1 MDGLGNT
8 NALAGRL
15 SGLMLGETTAGSA
28 WAYKALHP
36 SDTVVGIGG
45 VPDKSCLYTTFQ
57 NYMQQVSINPT
68 ELLDLRVT
76 GETNATPMWSMD
88 IIQSPHPLYP
98 LRIRLWRDS
107 DPAAPK
113 DFVVYNNQLG
123 VNLEDSKN
131 AFSFVQQ
138 LNSAFMQN
146 FEKYR
151 IAYQGVTINSTASE
165 MFNQGNVTATQYTW
179 PVTYNQNFRVESL
192 YDFFTSQPVRNVQY
206 TSVPAQPGGPTI
218 SPDPEAAISIN
229 PNSIVMTMQCG
240 SAVIRDKMK
249 TYDELIQ
256 MPLSYTGAAKLG
268 IYQPLKLTDFSW
280 KKTDDFYYYISD
292 NLNVPI
298 NEPASTDSNQNW
310 GLGFLTGGKSSITS
324 AAPFDSK
331 SEAGVVPV
339 GATTENVTIGENTYK
354 TNIVSVPAAELNR
367 GVAQKALRK
376 AINKSSKTNPNF
388 NFGPIS
394 NIWCRSTPYDYW
406 SADGNDFNYGYTNLN
421 MYPIPAFCGDK
432 FGQIS
437 FRGLSSQNPLI
448 LTFRQGIETVVTPG
462 SILSM
467 YSRPSMTPDET
478 ALLAYA
484 QMVTVLSD
492 AWPAYYNDWN
502 KLKRKLNE
510 AWQWFKPI
518 GKKMLQ
524 TGLPLMFN
532 SVSNLLI

>member
-15 SGLMLGETTAGSA
+15 SGLTLGETTAGSA

-68 ELLDLRVT
+68 ELLGIVVT
-76 GETNATPMWSMD
+76 GETNSTPMWSMD

-98 LRIRLWRDS
+98 MRIKLWRDDNPS
-107 DPAAPK
+107 NFR
-113 DFVVYNNQLG
+113 DFVIYNNQLG
-123 VNLEDSKN
+123 VNLETDKN
-131 AFSFVQQ
+131 AFEFVRE
-138 LNSAFMQN
+138 LNTAFMKN

-151 IAYQGVTINSTASE
+151 IAYQGLTINSTASD

-179 PVTYNQNFRVESL
+179 PVTYNQNFRITSISSCFPSASHTQVE
-192 YDFFTSQPVRNVQY
+192 YM
-206 TSVPAQPGGPTI
+206 AQDGMIATKMESRVI
-218 SPDPEAAISIN
+218 D
-229 PNSIVMTMQCG
+229 PNSILMTMQCG

-256 MPLSYTGAAKLG
+256 MPLAYTGVAKLG

-280 KKTDDFYYYISD
+280 KKTDDLYYYISEPSQ
-292 NLNVPI
+292 VPI
-298 NEPASTDSNQNW
+298 NN
-310 GLGFLTGGKSSITS
+310 
-324 AAPFDSK
+324 
-331 SEAGVVPV
+331 PV
-339 GATTENVTIGENTYK
+339 GYNSNNPISRISSSDTSKTTIFKPNELDKSYLTVGAVDGNVKLGGDTARKVDVVAVPEA
-354 TNIVSVPAAELNR
+354 NINDSLVPNMIRRE
-367 GVAQKALRK
+367 
-376 AINKSSKTNPNF
+376 INKASYSLNTF
-388 NFGPIS
+388 NHGPIS
-394 NIWCRSTPYDYW
+394 NIWCRSMPFHYLNT
-406 SADGNDFNYGYTNLN
+406 DGTGLNSGFTNLN
-421 MYPIPAFCGDK
+421 LYPIPAFCGDK

-502 KLKRKLNE
+502 KLKRKLME
-510 AWQWFKPI
+510 AWEWFKPTL
-518 GKKMLQ
+518 KKI
-524 TGLPLMFN
+524 TRNALPIVTDSLTK
-532 SVSNLLI
+532 LLI

>member
-1 MDGLGNT
+1 MDALGNT

-15 SGLMLGETTAGSA
+15 SGLMLGSTPAGSA

-68 ELLDLRVT
+68 ELLGIVINA
-76 GETNATPMWSMD
+76 ETNATPMWSMD

-98 LRIRLWRDS
+98 LRIRLWRDDTPS
-107 DPAAPK
+107 NVK

-131 AFSFVQQ
+131 AFSFVQK
-138 LNSAFMQN
+138 LNEAFMHN

-179 PVTYNQNFRVESL
+179 PVTYNQNFRIESL

-206 TSVPAQPGGPTI
+206 SSVDTP
-218 SPDPEAAISIN
+218 SVSLDPQAAISIN

-256 MPLSYTGAAKLG
+256 MPLAYTGVAKLG
-268 IYQPLKLTDFSW
+268 VYQPLKLTDFSW

-292 NLNVPI
+292 NINVPV
-298 NEPASTDSNQNW
+298 NEPANPDTNQNW

-324 AAPFDSK
+324 ASPFDSK
-331 SEAGVVPV
+331 SEAGVLPI
-339 GATTENVTIGENTYK
+339 GSTTENVTIGEDTFK
-354 TNIVSVPAAELNR
+354 MDIVTVPSVELNR
-367 GVAQKALRK
+367 GVAQRALRK
-376 AINKSSKTNPNF
+376 AINKTSFTNPSF
-388 NFGPIS
+388 NFGPLS
-394 NIWCRSTPYDYW
+394 NLWCRSAPYGYW
-406 SADGNDFNYGYTNLN
+406 SDDGADFNYGYTNLN
-421 MYPIPAFCGDK
+421 LYPIPAFCGDK

-462 SILSM
+462 SLLSM

-484 QMVTVLSD
+484 QIVTVLSD
-492 AWPAYYNDWN
+492 AWPAYYNDRN
-502 KLKRKLNE
+502 KLLLKLQE
-510 AWQWFKPI
+510 AWNWFKPI
-518 GKKMLQ
+518 GKKMLSAAAPIA
-524 TGLPLMFN
+524 LDAI
-532 SVSNLLI
+532 SSLII